1 MVAKIENLEEIPL
14 FNDSEDVKK
23 GTKFDI
29 KHIVDDENRLIK
41 NKGRVQQHGE
51 VFTPN
56 WMVKKMLSEPE
67 IQLKLQDVQATF
79 LEPSVGEGAF
89 LKEILHQK
97 LGYIDDTSNKSN
109 WTEKALWVLTSIYGI
124 ELLTDNLVKAKQQ
137 MMKVLI
143 EHYQTFYQKKIS
155 SNTDFYKSASFII
168 DNNIVQGNTLTYLN
182 DSDNLIMFSK
192 WERVGNEVSQL
203 QFTYKSL
210 LGDEE
215 NQLDLFES
223 SGQLDLL
230 DDLMEETPD
239 NKFIKISKVYKGGVG
254 VMKDK
259 FKFDVVIGNPPYQE
273 EGKGEKAR
281 SEPIYHYFLEQAYK
295 ISDIAEFITPGRFLF
310 NAGQT
315 PKKWNRKMLSDEH
328 IRILYY
334 EQNSSKVFANTDIKG
349 GVAVTLRNSTSILGP
364 IGTFTPFK
372 TLNNIMKKVWGKEEK
387 SLAEIISSRGTYR
400 FSEQLFNDIPDVK
413 NRLGKGSGNMIVSNS
428 FDKLPDILT
437 KERKSKSDYKIL
449 GRYKGKREYRY
460 IQREYVLDNKF
471 IKFYNIFVPE
481 ANGTGAI
488 GEVLS
493 TPLIGSTDTFISI
506 GSFITNE
513 EAIAAIKYIK
523 SKFARAMLGILKIT
537 QHNPQSTWKYVP
549 LQDFTSNSDID
560 WTKSI
565 HEIDE
570 QLYRK
575 YNLSKDEIEFIET
588 KVKEMN

>member
-29 KHIVDDENRLIK
+29 KHIVDNENRLIK

-67 IQLKLQDVQATF
+67 IQLKLQDTQATF

-97 LGYIDDTSNKSN
+97 LGHVDDTSNKSN
-109 WTEKALWVLTSIYGI
+109 WTENALWVLTSIYGI

-192 WERVGNEVSQL
+192 WERVSDEVSQL

-210 LGDEE
+210 LRDEE

-223 SGQLDLL
+223 SGQLSLL
-230 DDLMEETPD
+230 DDLMEEMSD
-239 NKFIKISKVYKGGVG
+239 NKFVKINKVYKGGVG

-273 EGKGEKAR
+273 DGKGEKAR
-281 SEPIYHYFLEQAYK
+281 SEPIYHYFLEQAYE

-334 EQNSSKVFANTDIKG
+334 EQNSSKVFAHTDIKG
-349 GVAVTLRNSTSILGP
+349 G
-364 IGTFTPFK
+364 
-372 TLNNIMKKVWGKEEK
+372 
-387 SLAEIISSRGTYR
+387 
-400 FSEQLFNDIPDVK
+400 
-413 NRLGKGSGNMIVSNS
+413 GSGY
-428 FDKLPDILT
+428 FK
-437 KERKSKSDYKIL
+437 KQ
-449 GRYKGKREYRY
+449 Y
-460 IQREYVLDNKF
+460 IYLRSHR
-471 IKFYNIFVPE
+471 NIY
-481 ANGTGAI
+481 AI
-488 GEVLS
+488 Q
-493 TPLIGSTDTFISI
+493 
-506 GSFITNE
+506 N
-513 EAIAAIKYIK
+513 
-523 SKFARAMLGILKIT
+523 
-537 QHNPQSTWKYVP
+537 
-549 LQDFTSNSDID
+549 
-560 WTKSI
+560 
-565 HEIDE
+565 
-570 QLYRK
+570 
-575 YNLSKDEIEFIET
+575 IE
-588 KVKEMN
+588 

>member
-1 MVAKIENLEEIPL
+1 
-14 FNDSEDVKK
+14 
-23 GTKFDI
+23 
-29 KHIVDDENRLIK
+29 
-41 NKGRVQQHGE
+41 
-51 VFTPN
+51 
-56 WMVKKMLSEPE
+56 
-67 IQLKLQDVQATF
+67 
-79 LEPSVGEGAF
+79 
-89 LKEILHQK
+89 
-97 LGYIDDTSNKSN
+97 
-109 WTEKALWVLTSIYGI
+109 
-124 ELLTDNLVKAKQQ
+124 
-137 MMKVLI
+137 
-143 EHYQTFYQKKIS
+143 
-155 SNTDFYKSASFII
+155 
-168 DNNIVQGNTLTYLN
+168 
-182 DSDNLIMFSK
+182 
-192 WERVGNEVSQL
+192 
-203 QFTYKSL
+203 
-210 LGDEE
+210 
-215 NQLDLFES
+215 
-223 SGQLDLL
+223 
-230 DDLMEETPD
+230 
-239 NKFIKISKVYKGGVG
+239 
-254 VMKDK
+254 
-259 FKFDVVIGNPPYQE
+259 
-273 EGKGEKAR
+273 
-281 SEPIYHYFLEQAYK
+281 
-295 ISDIAEFITPGRFLF
+295 
-310 NAGQT
+310 
-315 PKKWNRKMLSDEH
+315 
-328 IRILYY
+328 
-334 EQNSSKVFANTDIKG
+334 
-349 GVAVTLRNSTSILGP
+349 
-364 IGTFTPFK
+364 
-372 TLNNIMKKVWGKEEK
+372 MKKVWGKEEK

-565 HEIDE
+565 HEIDK